1 MESLINGA
9 SNGFLCQS
17 CENMKEDSSFLQ
29 KELIA
34 NDEIIKSLLEIQTA
48 ILNSLSNSTLK
59 PL

>member
-1 MESLINGA
+1 MESLIIGA

-17 CENMKEDSSFLQ
+17 CENMKENLSFLQ

-34 NDEIIKSLLEIQTA
+34 NDEIIKSLLEIQTV
-48 ILNSLSNSTLK
+48 ILNSLSNSILK